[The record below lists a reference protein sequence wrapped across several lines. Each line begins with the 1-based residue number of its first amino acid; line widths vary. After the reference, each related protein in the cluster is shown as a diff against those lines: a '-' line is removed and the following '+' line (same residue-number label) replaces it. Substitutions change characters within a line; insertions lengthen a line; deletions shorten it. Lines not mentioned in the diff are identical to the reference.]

1 MREYNFVHVAIS
13 TEMVPIWYTVPTK
26 ECYVA
31 REEKITMTTPWDDS
45 LKILFSEHAQDF
57 ASWLLPGAE
66 VLNKL
71 STEFAGRKAVADG
84 LAEVDWNG
92 KKLLMHFEFQS
103 TNDPDM
109 PERVLDY
116 ALRAKREHGRVAY
129 SCLIYL
135 RDVGQVPASPLSW
148 SLTEEYSN
156 LTFDYLVIELAKMT
170 PDQFK
175 QLGLPG
181 LFPLM
186 LLTNGGNTQAV
197 AEEVVSALETQG
209 QRETLSATAI
219 LASLVLH
226 GDGDLD
232 WLERRFAAMQDDAS
246 LEESWLLRKYMNK
259 AREQE
264 RQALQGE
271 MQQQFVAL
279 QEEREVLQQE
289 RQQQRQALQ
298 EEREVLQ
305 QERQQ
310 QRETLQDLRDLFVN
324 IVERRFTD
332 TKLALMARGR
342 ASALQDFKA
351 LEHLIFTMSVAQ
363 NAQEAE
369 QALLS

>member
-1 MREYNFVHVAIS
+1 MA
-13 TEMVPIWYTVPTK
+13 
-26 ECYVA
+26 
-31 REEKITMTTPWDDS
+31 TPWDDS
-45 LKILFSEHAQDF
+45 LKVLFSEHAQDF
-57 ASWLLPGAE
+57 ASWVLEGAE

-71 STEFAGRKAVADG
+71 SAEFVGRKAVADG
-84 LAEVDWNG
+84 LLEVRWKG

-116 ALRAKREHGRVAY
+116 ALRAKREHRRAVY

-135 RDVGQVPASPLSW
+135 RDVGEVPPSPLAW
-148 SLTEEYSN
+148 HLTEEYSN
-156 LTFDYLVIELAKMT
+156 LNFDYLLIELAKMT
-170 PDQFK
+170 PEQFK
-175 QLGLPG
+175 QIGLLG

-186 LLTNGGNTQAV
+186 LLTKGGNTQEI
-197 AEEVVSALETQG
+197 AEEVVSTLEAEG
-209 QRETLSATAI
+209 KREALSATAI

-232 WLERRFAAMQDDAS
+232 WFERRFAAMEDDSS
-246 LEESWLLRKYMNK
+246 LEESWILRKYMNK

-264 RQALQGE
+264 RQALQE
-271 MQQQFVAL
+271 ELQQQREAL
-279 QEEREVLQQE
+279 QEERQALQGELQQQLEALQGE
-289 RQQQRQALQ
+289 RAVLQ
-298 EEREVLQ
+298 EERQKQREFLQ
-305 QERQQ
+305 GERQKA
-310 QRETLQDLRDLFVN
+310 LQDLRDLFVN

-342 ASALQDFKA
+342 ASALQDFKV

>member
-1 MREYNFVHVAIS
+1 LV
-13 TEMVPIWYTVPTK
+13 
-26 ECYVA
+26 
-31 REEKITMTTPWDDS
+31 
-45 LKILFSEHAQDF
+45 
-57 ASWLLPGAE
+57 
-66 VLNKL
+66 
-71 STEFAGRKAVADG
+71 
-84 LAEVDWNG
+84 EVDWKG

-103 TNDPDM
+103 TRDPDM

-116 ALRAKREHGRVAY
+116 ALRAKREHGRVVY

-135 RDVGQVPASPLSW
+135 RDVGEVPPSPLAW
-148 SLTEEYSN
+148 HLTEEYSN
-156 LTFDYLVIELAKMT
+156 LNFDYLLIELAKMT
-170 PDQFK
+170 PEQFK

-186 LLTNGGNTQAV
+186 LLTKGGNTQQTV
-197 AEEVVSALETQG
+197 EEVVSTLEAQG
-209 QRETLSATAI
+209 KRETLSATAM

-226 GDGDLD
+226 GDDDLE
-232 WLERRFAAMQDDAS
+232 WLERRFEAMEDDAS

-271 MQQQFVAL
+271 REAL

-289 RQQQRQALQ
+289 RQK
-298 EEREVLQ
+298 
-305 QERQQ
+305 

-351 LEHLIFTMSVAQ
+351 LEDLIFTMSVAQ
-363 NAQEAE
+363 DAQEAE